1 MHGCLI
7 TGALL
12 VVTGPLLL
20 YEHNSVGLVS
30 CSAWYVGLATCRRW
44 DRGSLTLLGW
54 QVSDHCTAGFMRT

>member
-20 YEHNSVGLVS
+20 YEHNTVCLVS
-30 CSAWYVGLATCRRW
+30 SSAWCMGLATRRRR

-54 QVSDHCTAGFMRT
+54 QVSDHCSAGFRRT